1 MKYLSIGPD
10 DADKFDNI
18 VDKEDAFVKFYHPNC
33 GHCTAMA
40 PAWKNLKNE
49 LSPHDVNV
57 IEVHGDATSNIK
69 SPCAKNIAGFPTI
82 MMVKSGGAVDKEYNG
97 DRSTEDM
104 AKFVKENMIGQ
115 KGGKR
120 RGGASRGPG

>member
-1 MKYLSIGPD
+1 
-10 DADKFDNI
+10 
-18 VDKEDAFVKFYHPNC
+18 
-33 GHCTAMA
+33 
-40 PAWKNLKNE
+40 
-49 LSPHDVNV
+49 
-57 IEVHGDATSNIK
+57 
-69 SPCAKNIAGFPTI
+69 

-120 RGGASRGPG
+120 RGGTRRGGRRRGGKRRGGNTGLVKNKWGCMSGGTINGK